1 MHVIP
6 RLQQQKQQEI
16 HPDIPSGMW
25 LKSLRLPPLLQHD
38 GSINNE
44 EWNAEMNLD
53 RLKINGGVALNGHV
67 TINGAK
73 NSALVLM
80 AAAILGSEEIVLENV
95 PRLADVEIMVDVL
108 RSLGA
113 RAHFI
118 EHNVL
123 LIDPRHIANS
133 VAPYDLV
140 TKMRAS
146 FFVLGP
152 LVGKLGQAKVSL
164 PGGCAIGSRPVD
176 LHLKGL
182 EAMGADI
189 VLEHGDVIANAP
201 HLRGADIYL
210 NFPSVG
216 ATENIMM
223 AASLADGTTTIR
235 NAAQEPE
242 IDDLAQFLI
251 SMGARIQGAGSDTI
265 VIEGVKKLDKASTYR
280 VMSDRIEAG
289 TFMIGAAMT
298 RGDIILEK
306 CPTHSLMALIGK
318 MRECGVFFDQID
330 AQTLR
335 VCGPAKILARDAR
348 TMPHPG
354 FPTDIQAQYAAMM
367 AMAEGTSLL
376 TETVFEN
383 RFMYVDEL
391 QRMGAQIR
399 IEGNTAIIK
408 GQPILSG
415 APVIATDLRAA
426 AALVLA
432 GLVADGETLVAN
444 LCYLDRGYESFEQ
457 KLANL
462 GARICR
468 IAVKAEKKEE
478 VLLTM

>member
-1 MHVIP
+1 M
-6 RLQQQKQQEI
+6 QQYFP
-16 HPDIPSGMW
+16 HPTQPNNTSGMW
-25 LKSLRLPPLLQHD
+25 LKSLRPPTLLQHD

-80 AAAILGSEEIVLENV
+80 AAAVLGSQEIILENV
-95 PRLADVEIMVDVL
+95 PRLADVEIMVEVL

-113 RAHFI
+113 RVHFI
-118 EHNVL
+118 SHNQL
-123 LIDPRHIANS
+123 LIDPRQIANS
-133 VAPYDLV
+133 VAPYELV

-152 LVGKLGQAKVSL
+152 LVGKLGHAKVSL

-182 EAMGADI
+182 EAMGAEI
-189 VLEHGDVIANAP
+189 ILEHGDVIVQAD
-201 HLRGADIYL
+201 HLHGADIYL

-223 AASLADGTTTIR
+223 AASLADGTTIIR

-265 VIEGVKKLDKASTYR
+265 IIEGVKKLDKPSTYQ

-289 TFMIGAAMT
+289 TFMIAAAMT
-298 RGDIILEK
+298 KGDVTIEK
-306 CPTHSLMALIGK
+306 CPIHSLQALIAK
-318 MRECGVFFDQID
+318 MRECGVFFEQID

-335 VCGPAKILARDAR
+335 VCGPNKILARDAR

-367 AMAEGTSLL
+367 SIAEGTSLL

-391 QRMGAQIR
+391 QRMGGNLR

-408 GQPILSG
+408 GQPLLSG

-432 GLVADGETLVAN
+432 GLVAEGETLVAN
-444 LCYLDRGYESFEQ
+444 LCYLDRGYEAFEQ

-478 VLLTM
+478 ILLTM